1 MIFLCFLGNERDQ
14 LILLFLW
21 QIIEKGPIRDYKGR
35 PLMTLTDDSNP
46 WWSVFKRAVTSAG
59 GKLGKPEILA
69 STTDARYMRQ
79 LGIPALGFSPMANTP
94 ILLHDHNEV
103 RHLPIL
109 LKGSVCIC
117 CQFLFFFLTYFFCFA
132 VPERYRI
139 LEGSRGIRICNQFLE
154 FFCGAI
160 WLDMQFAC

>member
-1 MIFLCFLGNERDQ
+1 M
-14 LILLFLW
+14 LFLW

-103 RHLPIL
+103 RQI
-109 LKGSVCIC
+109 
-117 CQFLFFFLTYFFCFA
+117 CQFYLKVACAFA
-132 VPERYRI
+132 A
-139 LEGSRGIRICNQFLE
+139 SSFS
-154 FFCGAI
+154 FS
-160 WLDMQFAC
+160 